1 MKPRKAQNDQ
11 SKGLARWD
19 WIKRYL
25 SPALKYAG
33 ISSNQFDKLFLN
45 NDQFLDDRSELSL
58 WPTPLLSINGI
69 IYTPTGSVPLAGNT
83 NDGYFYIEWTMAVGN
98 QVFEADGDPAVLY
111 SWDGTWE
118 FELPNGAPHY
128 AFYTSEQANNFVAE
142 IDQTALGLGPYA
154 VIRLLI
160 AARIDGVIQ
169 TFGISDGT
177 IECAARGL
185 RGVIINQ
192 GVTV

>member
-11 SKGLARWD
+11 GKGLARWD

-33 ISSNQFDKLFLN
+33 ISSNQFDKLFLG
-45 NDQFLDDRSELSL
+45 NDQFLDDQSELSL
-58 WPTPLLSINGI
+58 WPTPLLSINGTP
-69 IYTPTGSVPLAGNT
+69 YTPTGSVPPNSNT
-83 NDGYFYIEWTMAVGN
+83 NDGYLYIEWSWALNN
-98 QVFEADGDPAVLY
+98 QVFEPDGDPDVLY

-118 FELPNGAPHY
+118 FELPDGAPHY
-128 AFYTSEQANNFVAE
+128 KFFTTEQAGYFGAE
-142 IDQTALGLGPYA
+142 IDQTTLGLGLYA
-154 VIRLLI
+154 DIRLLI
-160 AARIDGVIQ
+160 AARIDGVIE

-177 IECAARGL
+177 VECAARGL
-185 RGVIINQ
+185 RFIQVNQ